1 MKILILGNS
10 SIFKRK
16 IYPALKKF
24 KEIEIEIASK
34 RHVKSKFKITKSY
47 KSYSIAL
54 KKTSA
59 KIVYISLINS
69 KHYNWAFK
77 ALTQNMHVIIDKPL
91 TTNFNDAK
99 KLISLAIKKK
109 LLLSEAIVFKEDS
122 RFKKVIE
129 KINLNKTIKIYS
141 KFHIPKLENKNFR
154 NFKRYGGGCF
164 HDMSSYA
171 AYLIL
176 CFFKN
181 KTYSIIKKKTKD
193 GFKIQI
199 QSKKVYLN
207 ASFAF
212 NEDYKNEIFVHN
224 NSKIYY
230 INYAFSPPID
240 QNLNLQIF
248 NILKQKKNNIS
259 FIKQNVFYPYFNGLF
274 KIISQNKYNFSYNEI
289 KKILQIKKKIS

>member
-109 LLLSEAIVFKEDS
+109 TS
-122 RFKKVIE
+122 
-129 KINLNKTIKIYS
+129 TIRS
-141 KFHIPKLENKNFR
+141 N
-154 NFKRYGGGCF
+154 
-164 HDMSSYA
+164 
-171 AYLIL
+171 
-176 CFFKN
+176 
-181 KTYSIIKKKTKD
+181 
-193 GFKIQI
+193 
-199 QSKKVYLN
+199 
-207 ASFAF
+207 SF
-212 NEDYKNEIFVHN
+212 
-224 NSKIYY
+224 
-230 INYAFSPPID
+230 
-240 QNLNLQIF
+240 
-248 NILKQKKNNIS
+248 
-259 FIKQNVFYPYFNGLF
+259 
-274 KIISQNKYNFSYNEI
+274 
-289 KKILQIKKKIS
+289 